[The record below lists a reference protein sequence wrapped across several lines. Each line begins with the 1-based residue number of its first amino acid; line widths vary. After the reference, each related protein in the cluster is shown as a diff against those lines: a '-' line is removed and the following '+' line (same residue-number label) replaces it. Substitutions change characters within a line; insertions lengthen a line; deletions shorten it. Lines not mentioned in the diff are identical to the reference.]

1 MVDAGSRCM
10 PEKTISTSFQ
20 KRLAILGVVMIVATL
35 LLSAQMVKLTVA
47 NGDYYRE
54 KAEAR
59 LVRTRYIPTVRGS
72 IYDRGG
78 RELAA
83 ERSSWDFAVDF
94 EILTGEWQRRQALRQ
109 AKRERGNRAWGTMTR
124 SQRQDAIEVYLGDWD
139 QRVESVWAAADQH
152 LELDGEGLAVL
163 LNDIR
168 QHVGQMKVAVW
179 IDQLKRLTQK
189 EGEARAEELFR
200 QEPILEQKGMHL
212 IRSGLSDSQAFSLR
226 KTIEDLHRDAR
237 EFGSGDDPAFGIL
250 DSSTRIRGFD
260 RAIVSIDTSNFPV
273 NLAKPGITS
282 IEVEGIAS
290 TLIGSVRSDVQSE
303 DVKRRPFRSRE
314 NGVTTIDLSGYR
326 NGHDLIGSRGVEY
339 EYDEL
344 LHGSIGR
351 ITVDMADEEVLEEVS
366 PILGSNVQLAID
378 VQLQARI
385 RALLNPELGL
395 FRVQQWHYGWTNDGT
410 PKPALR
416 PLGSDLRGAAVVV
429 DVRSGE
435 TIAMVSSPSPS
446 DQPYTAK
453 ELDLLRLS
461 RKDVAE
467 LSAEKVAQR
476 RELMARAPYTNRVV
490 ETVYAPGSIVKPLVY
505 VAGVTDGVIA
515 PDEVIECK
523 GWYRCKDCKPRCWGW
538 RPDQGMY
545 HRHNSIG
552 PVTAI
557 EKSCNVY
564 FYAVV
569 PRGVK
574 GIFRPNNTEI
584 GRLLFGIGQDDVA
597 WTPMHAA
604 IAYARLAM
612 NGRAIEPTLVLE
624 PMPEPRQKSGD
635 GRLWNS
641 DAVDTAL
648 EGMRASVK
656 TGTASAIRL
665 PDRVREP
672 IMQLDDLPGGPPTV
686 WAKTG
691 TSQVDNQASHGW
703 YAGLIAPAGSTTP
716 TYAFAVIV
724 EHGNSGGNS
733 AGPVAAQLIRQLAAE
748 GYLGL
753 EAATGSEPVEWIIEE
768 PDS

>member
-1 MVDAGSRCM
+1 
-10 PEKTISTSFQ
+10 
-20 KRLAILGVVMIVATL
+20 
-35 LLSAQMVKLTVA
+35 MVKLTVA
-47 NGDYYRE
+47 NGEYYRE

-109 AKRERGNRAWGTMTR
+109 ARRDVGSRTWGTMTR
-124 SQRQDAIEVYLGDWD
+124 SQREDAIEVHLDGWD
-139 QRVESVWAAADQH
+139 QKVEAVWSAADQH
-152 LELDGEGLAVL
+152 LELDGEGLAIL

-179 IDQLKRLTQK
+179 IEQLKRLTRK
-189 EGEARAEELFR
+189 EGEARAQELFR

-212 IRSGLSDSQAFSLR
+212 IRTGLSDSQAFSLR
-226 KTIEDLHRDAR
+226 KTIEDLHQDAR

-250 DSSTRIRGFD
+250 DSSTRVRGFD
-260 RAIVSIDTSNFPV
+260 KAVVSIDTSTFPV
-273 NLAKPGITS
+273 NLAKSGTTE

-290 TLIGSVRSDVQSE
+290 TLVGSVRSEVQSQ
-303 DVKRRPFRSRE
+303 DVERRPFRSRTD
-314 NGVTTIDLSGYR
+314 GVTTIDLSGYR

-339 EYDEL
+339 EYDAY
-344 LHGSIGR
+344 LHGAIGQ
-351 ITVDMADEEVLEEVS
+351 ITVDMADDEVLEEVA
-366 PILGSNVQLAID
+366 PVLGGHIQLAID

-385 RALLNPELGL
+385 RALLNPKLGL
-395 FRVQQWHYGWTNDGT
+395 FRVQQWHYGWNSDGT

-416 PLGSDLRGAAVVV
+416 PLGSDLRGAAVII

-446 DQPYTAK
+446 DQPYTDT
-453 ELDLLRLS
+453 ELALLSLS
-461 RKDVAE
+461 SEKVGQ
-467 LSAEKVAQR
+467 LSAEDVAKR

-490 ETVYAPGSIVKPLVY
+490 ETVYAPGSIVKPLMY
-505 VAGVTDGVIA
+505 VAGVTDGVVA
-515 PDEVIECK
+515 PGEEIECK
-523 GWYRCKDCKPRCWGW
+523 GWYRCKTCKPRCWGW
-538 RPDQGMY
+538 RPDKGMY
-545 HRHNSIG
+545 HRHNIIG

-564 FYAVV
+564 FYAVADRLGVDRMEEWYSRWSLGDQTLAGV
-569 PRGVK
+569 PHGVR

-584 GRLLFGIGQDDVA
+584 GRLLYGIGQDDVA

-612 NGRAIEPTLVLE
+612 NGREIEPTLVLS
-624 PMPEPRQKSGD
+624 PTPEPREKAGD
-635 GRLWNS
+635 GQLWNS
-641 DAVDTAL
+641 NAVDTAL
-648 EGMRASVK
+648 QGMRASVL

-672 IMQLDDLPGGPPTV
+672 IIRLDDLPGGAPTV

-703 YAGLIAPAGSTTP
+703 YAGLIAPAGSDIP
-716 TYAFAVIV
+716 THAFAVIV

-748 GYLGL
+748 GYLGI
-753 EAATGSEPVEWIIEE
+753 EAASNAKPVEWIAGET
-768 PDS
+768 DS